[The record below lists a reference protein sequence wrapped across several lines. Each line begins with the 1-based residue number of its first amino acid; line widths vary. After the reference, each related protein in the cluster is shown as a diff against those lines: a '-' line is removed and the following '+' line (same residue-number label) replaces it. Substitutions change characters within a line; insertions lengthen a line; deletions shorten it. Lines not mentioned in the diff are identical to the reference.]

1 MALNVTQVN
10 QGFLALLGRPATGA
24 EATKF
29 AAISDVVTL
38 GNAIA
43 ADAALSTEIVTPFPE
58 LIQPD
63 LNAASNELFVES
75 LYVSLI
81 GRASDADGKTF
92 WLGALTAGAN
102 RADILSQF
110 ISALEAQAVEGTTDG
125 QAFLDK
131 QAENVSVIHT
141 WLEELYANTLGRSA
155 DQEGLDFW
163 TNAVLAGTTPAA
175 VAANFAVALAAQG
188 DTTTDGQIFANKTT
202 AANSFTASFNDFNSF
217 VSDAEK
223 KALYNELRDMIKE
236 IDQNTKP
243 EDYAESIA
251 TKVNTY
257 EKSKLANISYT
268 SSDEDVLGVDE
279 EGNVNTTNAVHFK
292 GTYNLADE
300 AKGTIQSTDQI
311 TGNDLYENNILEVG
325 VTGITTEAK
334 NLELGNV
341 LGTIQND
348 SIQKLVVN
356 NNKATVSGEI
366 NGAQWKTV
374 EINGGGG
381 SESGDTSSLTIGA
394 DADLALLK
402 VASTANTAA
411 QENSF
416 KNNVTVNGT
425 LATIRAGAGRD
436 MVTVSGADATVN
448 NIDLGGGKD
457 TLIVSGGAILGNA
470 TLGAGD
476 DSLTVSGSTIVKD
489 STISLGA
496 GDDEATLTL
505 ASLAANTKRTN
516 ITVDLGAGDD
526 KLTIGA
532 AIAKIAATPADSK
545 AQDNISLIGGAGDDK
560 LILATGASGTFV
572 SYTAVSEISSFET
585 IELNATAATSGATIA
600 AGAADGLK
608 TKLAGQGLLDID
620 ADKYTG
626 KIDLSGITKVD
637 DFTTATQ
644 GTTTKPP
651 NVDVTLGTLAL
662 SKIEGTDYNA
672 GNKTTGNDTIT
683 VSGTLKGNL
692 TIDAKSTTGG
702 KDTIKISGLKQDKVD
717 NVDASHTVTID
728 NLGNNSAV
736 ELKAKNGIVE
746 TINAA
751 NASGNITIKGFTI
764 TDDKNTSDVVHFS
777 DAAIFTTAS
786 GKSGDVTIG
795 ANTYKAKISAGG
807 VVTLETKDVTP
818 TAVTSV
824 SAENLLKALQAATGD
839 AKLADNE
846 TVIYQQ
852 GNNTYILNAGAKAT
866 KVSDDMIVTLVGL
879 KDVTTLNVGNG
890 TIGASG
896 DITLA

>member
-102 RADILSQF
+102 RADVLSQF

-268 SSDEDVLGVDE
+268 SADDDELGVDE
-279 EGNVNTTNAVHFK
+279 DGNVNTTSAVHFK

-348 SIQKLVVN
+348 SIQKLIVN

-366 NGAQWKTV
+366 NGAQWKTI

-381 SESGDTSSLTIGA
+381 STIDDVTNLTIGA
-394 DADLALLK
+394 DANLSVLK
-402 VASTANTAA
+402 IASTANTTE
-411 QENSF
+411 QNVDGF
-416 KNNVTVNGT
+416 YKNAVIINGDVATVT
-425 LATIRAGAGRD
+425 AGAGSD
-436 MVTVSGADATVN
+436 SITAAGTVN
-448 NIDLGGGKD
+448 NVNLGAGNDRLTVFG
-457 TLIVSGGAILGNA
+457 TLGNA

-476 DSLTVSGSTIVKD
+476 DTLNATGQILKD

-496 GDDEATLTL
+496 GDDEATLNLTTI
-505 ASLAANTKRTN
+505 ASNVNRSN

-526 KLTIGA
+526 TLTLGTNGLAKVDALATDGIQKN
-532 AIAKIAATPADSK
+532 IA
-545 AQDNISLIGGAGDDK
+545 LIGGAGNDVLVLTNDNATSK
-560 LILATGASGTFV
+560 L
-572 SYTAVSEISSFET
+572 YTAVSEISSFET
-585 IELNATAATSGATIA
+585 IRFTGTNAASGATISA
-600 AGAADGLK
+600 EAADGLR
-608 TKLAGQGLLDID
+608 TALEGTGTLNID
-620 ADKYTG
+620 ADKYAG

-637 DFTTATQ
+637 EFQNASL
-644 GTTTKPP
+644 GGIVNAS
-651 NVDVTLGTLAL
+651 NVDVALGALGLA
-662 SKIEGTDYNA
+662 SVVGTDYSEA
-672 GNKTTGNDTIT
+672 NKTTGNDTIK
-683 VSGTLKGNL
+683 VSGQLKNDMTIDGGSVSSTDRSTDNINLTGLKVDKDAAKQDLVHNIEITQVGAENSVIELSKKGVANETISINAQVIGELTQVTIKNYELTAERTDGKIELSGAGTTLASAGSADTADGKYGFTIADGVLTITDKATSNQTKL
-692 TIDAKSTTGG
+692 TIDAIRAYIAD
-702 KDTIKISGLKQDKVD
+702 DTAITAKIG
-717 NVDASHTVTID
+717 NDALVGYQ
-728 NLGNNSAV
+728 LGNDFYLIGAG
-736 ELKAKNGIVE
+736 A
-746 TINAA
+746 TAAA
-751 NASGNITIKGFTI
+751 NRSDDIIIKLT
-764 TDDKNTSDVVHFS
+764 
-777 DAAIFTTAS
+777 
-786 GKSGDVTIG
+786 
-795 ANTYKAKISAGG
+795 G
-807 VVTLETKDVTP
+807 VKDV
-818 TAVTSV
+818 
-824 SAENLLKALQAATGD
+824 ATVVDGGSQD
-839 AKLADNE
+839 F
-846 TVIYQQ
+846 TF
-852 GNNTYILNAGAKAT
+852 
-866 KVSDDMIVTLVGL
+866 
-879 KDVTTLNVGNG
+879 
-890 TIGASG
+890 
-896 DITLA
+896 TLA

>member
-10 QGFLALLGRPATGA
+10 QGFLALLGRPATGT

-102 RADILSQF
+102 RADVLSQF

-348 SIQKLVVN
+348 SIQKLIIN

-366 NGAQWKTV
+366 NGAQWKTI

-381 SESGDTSSLTIGA
+381 SEAGDVSRLTIGA

-411 QENSF
+411 QENDP
-416 KNNVTVNGT
+416 KNNVIVNGT
-425 LATIRAGAGRD
+425 VATLTAGAGAD
-436 MVTVSGADATVN
+436 SVTVSGTGATVN

-457 TLIVSGGAILGNA
+457 TLIVSGSAILGNA

-476 DSLTVSGSTIVKD
+476 DILTVSGSTILKD

-532 AIAKIAATPADSK
+532 DIAKIAATPADSK
-545 AQDNISLIGGAGDDK
+545 AQDNISLIGGAGNDK
-560 LILATGASGTFV
+560 LSVGAFNI
-572 SYTAVSEISSFET
+572 TAVNEISSFET
-585 IELNATAATSGATIA
+585 IELTGAATFA
-600 AGAADGLK
+600 AEAVNGLK
-608 TKLAGQGLLDID
+608 TNLDGAGSLVVS
-620 ADKYTG
+620 ANKYSG

-637 DFTTATQ
+637 EFTTTNITNISDASS
-644 GTTTKPP
+644 
-651 NVDVTLGTLAL
+651 VDVALGAIVVD
-662 SKIEGTDYNA
+662 KITGTNYDA
-672 GNKTTGNDTIT
+672 GTKTTGNDTIK
-683 VSGTLKGNL
+683 VSGQLKATLEVDANTTKSGATSLKEISTDYINL
-692 TIDAKSTTGG
+692 T
-702 KDTIKISGLKQDKVD
+702 GLKVDKNAAKEDVAHD
-717 NVDASHTVTID
+717 VTIS
-728 NLGNNSAV
+728 NVGANNSV
-736 ELKAKNGIVE
+736 IELSKKGVAKEDI
-746 TINAA
+746 TINANNTA
-751 NASGNITIKGFTI
+751 YITKVTIKNYDLGTDKTITLDGAGAATASNASATTSGATTTSGYKFTIGTNGILTITKGATSTDKASLGIDEIRSLMVNDTNIKGL
-764 TDDKNTSDVVHFS
+764 
-777 DAAIFTTAS
+777 
-786 GKSGDVTIG
+786 IG
-795 ANTYKAKISAGG
+795 ADTAVAYQLGNDTYIIGAGAAATTVDDDIVVKLTGVKDLTSFAAATG
-807 VVTLETKDVTP
+807 VVTL
-818 TAVTSV
+818 A
-824 SAENLLKALQAATGD
+824 
-839 AKLADNE
+839 
-846 TVIYQQ
+846 
-852 GNNTYILNAGAKAT
+852 
-866 KVSDDMIVTLVGL
+866 
-879 KDVTTLNVGNG
+879 
-890 TIGASG
+890 
-896 DITLA
+896 

>member
-92 WLGALTAGAN
+92 WLGALTAGAS
-102 RADILSQF
+102 RADVLSQF
-110 ISALEAQAVEGTTDG
+110 ISALEAQAVEGATDG

-334 NLELGNV
+334 TLELGNV

-348 SIQKLVVN
+348 SIQKLIVN

-366 NGAQWKTV
+366 SGAQWKTV

-381 SESGDTSSLTIGA
+381 SESGDISSLTIGA

-416 KNNVTVNGT
+416 KNVVTVNGT
-425 LATIRAGAGRD
+425 VATLTAGAGAD
-436 MVTVSGADATVN
+436 SVTVNASATVTN
-448 NIDLGGGKD
+448 ANLGGGKN
-457 TLIVSGGAILGNA
+457 TLTVAGTIGNA
-470 TLGAGD
+470 TLGAGKD
-476 DSLTVSGSTIVKD
+476 TLSVTGTIEKD

-496 GDDEATLTL
+496 GDDGATLTL

-532 AIAKIAATPADSK
+532 DIAKIAATTADSK
-545 AQDNISLIGGAGDDK
+545 AQDNISLIGGAGNDK
-560 LILATGASGTFV
+560 LSVGAFNI
-572 SYTAVSEISSFET
+572 TAVNEISSFET
-585 IELNATAATSGATIA
+585 IELTGAATFA
-600 AGAADGLK
+600 AEAVNGLK
-608 TKLAGQGLLDID
+608 TNLDGAGSLAIS
-620 ADKYTG
+620 ANKYTG
-626 KIDLSGITKVD
+626 KIDLSGIKKLD
-637 DFTTATQ
+637 EFTTTSITDISDAS
-644 GTTTKPP
+644 
-651 NVDVTLGTLAL
+651 NVDVVLGAIVVE
-662 SKIEGTDYNA
+662 KITGTNYDA
-672 GNKTTGNDTIT
+672 GTKTTGNDTIK
-683 VSGTLKGNL
+683 VSGQLKAALEVDANTTKSGATSLKEISTDYINL
-692 TIDAKSTTGG
+692 T
-702 KDTIKISGLKQDKVD
+702 GLKVDKNAAKEDVAH
-717 NVDASHTVTID
+717 NVTIS
-728 NLGNNSAV
+728 NVGANNSV
-736 ELKAKNGIVE
+736 IELSKKGVAKEDI
-746 TINAA
+746 TINANNTGYITKVTIKNYDLGTDKTITLDGTRA
-751 NASGNITIKGFTI
+751 ATASNASNTTSGATATSGYKFTIGTNGILTITKGSTSSDKASLGIDEIRSLMVNDTNIKGL
-764 TDDKNTSDVVHFS
+764 
-777 DAAIFTTAS
+777 
-786 GKSGDVTIG
+786 IG
-795 ANTYKAKISAGG
+795 ADKAVAYQLGNDTYIIGAGAKDTTVDDDIVVKLTGVKDLTSFEATTG
-807 VVTLETKDVTP
+807 VVTL
-818 TAVTSV
+818 A
-824 SAENLLKALQAATGD
+824 
-839 AKLADNE
+839 
-846 TVIYQQ
+846 
-852 GNNTYILNAGAKAT
+852 
-866 KVSDDMIVTLVGL
+866 
-879 KDVTTLNVGNG
+879 
-890 TIGASG
+890 
-896 DITLA
+896 

>member
-102 RADILSQF
+102 RADVLSQF

-366 NGAQWKTV
+366 NGAQWKTI

-381 SESGDTSSLTIGA
+381 SESGDTSNLTIGT
-394 DADLALLK
+394 DANLALLK

-411 QENSF
+411 QEDSP
-416 KNNVTVNGT
+416 KNNVIVNGT
-425 LATIRAGAGRD
+425 VATLTAGAGAD
-436 MVTVSGADATVN
+436 SVTVNAGATVTN
-448 NIDLGGGKD
+448 ANLGGGKNVL
-457 TLIVSGGAILGNA
+457 TVAGTIGNA
-470 TLGAGD
+470 TLGAGKD
-476 DSLTVSGSTIVKD
+476 TLNVTGTIVKD

-496 GDDEATLTL
+496 GVDEATLNLTTI
-505 ASLAANTKRTN
+505 ASNVNRSN

-526 KLTIGA
+526 ILTIGA
-532 AIAKIAATPADSK
+532 NGLAKADALATAGIQK
-545 AQDNISLIGGAGDDK
+545 NISLIGGAGNDK
-560 LILATGASGTFV
+560 LVINSASAV
-572 SYTAVSEISSFET
+572 NVTAVNEISSFET
-585 IELNATAATSGATIA
+585 IELSGTNTATFSAEAI
-600 AGAADGLK
+600 DGLK
-608 TKLAGQGLLDID
+608 TKLDGTGSLAID
-620 ADKYTG
+620 ANKYTG
-626 KIDLSGITKVD
+626 KIDLSGIKKLD
-637 DFTTATQ
+637 EF
-644 GTTTKPP
+644 TTTKIT
-651 NVDVTLGTLAL
+651 NISDASSVDVALGAIVVD
-662 SKIEGTDYNA
+662 KITGTKYDSGA
-672 GNKTTGNDTIT
+672 AVKTTGNDTIK
-683 VSGTLKGNL
+683 VSGQLKGDL
-692 TIDAKSTTGG
+692 TIDANSTTSGATTT
-702 KDTIKISGLKQDKVD
+702 DIINLTGLKVDKDDAKQDV
-717 NVDASHTVTID
+717 VH
-728 NLGNNSAV
+728 
-736 ELKAKNGIVE
+736 
-746 TINAA
+746 
-751 NASGNITIKGFTI
+751 NITIDKIGGKNSVIELSKKGVATESISFQEEATKAFSATI
-764 TDDKNTSDVVHFS
+764 KNYDF
-777 DAAIFTTAS
+777 DAARTGNTNADGTISFQTTA
-786 GKSGDVTIG
+786 T
-795 ANTYKAKISAGG
+795 
-807 VVTLETKDVTP
+807 
-818 TAVTSV
+818 
-824 SAENLLKALQAATGD
+824 
-839 AKLADNE
+839 
-846 TVIYQQ
+846 
-852 GNNTYILNAGAKAT
+852 AKAT
-866 KVSDDMIVTLVGL
+866 AFSEAAGATYTTIKLAVSATGVLTA
-879 KDVTTLNVGNG
+879 KENDVAKELDVDAIRNIIATDTTFQGNVLDANQFVVYQKGND
-890 TIGASG
+890 TYLIGAGAASNDAND
-896 DITLA
+896 DIVIKLTGVKGVTSLTDSSNALTLA

>member
-102 RADILSQF
+102 RADVLSQF

-366 NGAQWKTV
+366 NGAQWKTI

-381 SESGDTSSLTIGA
+381 SEAGDISNLTIGA
-394 DADLALLK
+394 DANLALLK

-425 LATIRAGAGRD
+425 VATLTAGAGAD
-436 MVTVSGADATVN
+436 SVTVNAGATVTN
-448 NIDLGGGKD
+448 ANLGGGKNVL
-457 TLIVSGGAILGNA
+457 TVAGTIGNA
-470 TLGAGD
+470 TLGAGKD
-476 DSLTVSGSTIVKD
+476 TLNATGQILKD

-496 GDDEATLTL
+496 GDDTATI
-505 ASLAANTKRTN
+505 SLAALNNNTTRSN
-516 ITVDLGAGDD
+516 IVVDLGAGDD
-526 KLTIGA
+526 TLTLGA
-532 AIAKIAATPADSK
+532 AIALTNDTTNSK
-545 AQDNISLIGGAGDDK
+545 FQKDFTLAGGAGDDK
-560 LILATGASGTFV
+560 LILTTGASGNFV

-608 TKLAGQGLLDID
+608 TKLAGQGLLAID

-637 DFTTATQ
+637 EFTTATL
-644 GTTTKPP
+644 GSITNAA

-777 DAAIFTTAS
+777 DNAIFTTAS

-839 AKLADNE
+839 AKLAANE

-852 GNNTYILNAGAKAT
+852 GNNTYILNAGTAT
-866 KVSDDMIVTLVGL
+866 DNYADDMIVTLVGL
-879 KDVTTLNVGNG
+879 KGVKTLNVDNG
-890 TIGASG
+890 TSSG

>member
-1 MALNVTQVN
+1 MALTTTQVN

-102 RADILSQF
+102 RADVLSQF

-366 NGAQWKTV
+366 NGAQWKTI

-381 SESGDTSSLTIGA
+381 SEAGDISNLTIGA

-416 KNNVTVNGT
+416 KNNVAVNGT
-425 LATIRAGAGRD
+425 VATLTAGAGAD
-436 MVTVSGADATVN
+436 SVTVSGIVN
-448 NIDLGGGKD
+448 NVNLGGGKN
-457 TLIVSGGAILGNA
+457 TLAVAGTIGNA
-470 TLGAGD
+470 TLGAGKD
-476 DSLTVSGSTIVKD
+476 TLNVTGTIVKD

-532 AIAKIAATPADSK
+532 DIAKIAATTADSK
-545 AQDNISLIGGAGDDK
+545 AQDNISLIGGAGNDK
-560 LILATGASGTFV
+560 LSVGAFDI
-572 SYTAVSEISSFET
+572 TAVNEISGFET
-585 IELNATAATSGATIA
+585 IELSGASAATVSAEA
-600 AGAADGLK
+600 VNGLK
-608 TKLAGQGLLDID
+608 TNLDGTGSLVIS
-620 ADKYTG
+620 ANKYTG
-626 KIDLSGITKVD
+626 KIDLSGIKKLD
-637 DFTTATQ
+637 EF
-644 GTTTKPP
+644 TTTKIT
-651 NVDVTLGTLAL
+651 NISDASSVDVALGAIVVD
-662 SKIEGTDYNA
+662 KITGTKYDSSA
-672 GNKTTGNDTIT
+672 AVKTTGNDTIK
-683 VSGTLKGNL
+683 VSGQLKGNL
-692 TIDAKSTTGG
+692 TIDANSDTSGATTT
-702 KDTIKISGLKQDKVD
+702 DIINLTGLKVDKDDAKQDV
-717 NVDASHTVTID
+717 VH
-728 NLGNNSAV
+728 
-736 ELKAKNGIVE
+736 
-746 TINAA
+746 
-751 NASGNITIKGFTI
+751 NITIDKIGGKNSVIELSKKGVATESISFQEEATKAFSATI
-764 TDDKNTSDVVHFS
+764 KNYDF
-777 DAAIFTTAS
+777 DAARTGNTNADGTISFKTA
-786 GKSGDVTIG
+786 T
-795 ANTYKAKISAGG
+795 
-807 VVTLETKDVTP
+807 
-818 TAVTSV
+818 
-824 SAENLLKALQAATGD
+824 
-839 AKLADNE
+839 
-846 TVIYQQ
+846 
-852 GNNTYILNAGAKAT
+852 AKAT
-866 KVSDDMIVTLVGL
+866 FNEAAGTTYTTIKLAVSTGVLTAKENNVAKELDVDAIRNIIATDTTFQNNLLAANEFVVYQKGNDTYLIGAGAASDDANDDIVIKLTGVKG
-879 KDVTTLNVGNG
+879 VTSLTNDSNAL
-890 TIGASG
+890 
-896 DITLA
+896 TLA